1 MLLQELFTPSR
12 IKVNLESE
20 DKEEVFE
27 ELVDLLVRSFHL
39 EGKRDAILGAI
50 REREQ
55 KMSTGIKTGIA
66 IPHGKTDAI
75 EGILGVMGVSRT
87 GIDYGALDGE
97 PVHLIFLL
105 VSSLDESG
113 QHLKVLKK
121 VASLIEYTDFYK
133 KVLEMDTAEKAYA
146 VLKQFEDILDYQ
158 ET

>member
-1 MLLQELFTPSR
+1 MLLQELFIPSR

-39 EGKRDAILGAI
+39 EGKRDAILDAI
-50 REREQ
+50 HQREQ

-66 IPHGKTDAI
+66 VPHGKTDAI
-75 EGILGVMGVSRT
+75 EGLYGVMGVSKK

-97 PVHLIFLL
+97 PVYLIFLL
-105 VSSLDESG
+105 VSSMDESG

-121 VASLIEYTDFYK
+121 VASLMEYTDFYK
-133 KVLEMDTAEKAYA
+133 KVLETDTVEKAHS

>member
-1 MLLQELFTPSR
+1 MLLQEMFTPSR
-12 IKVNLESE
+12 IKIPLESE

-27 ELVDLLVRSFHL
+27 ELVDLLVRSYRL
-39 EGKRDAILGAI
+39 DGKRDAILEAI

-66 IPHGKTDAI
+66 VPHGKTDAI
-75 EGILGVMGVSRT
+75 EGTCGVMGISRM

-97 PVHLIFLL
+97 PVYLIFLL
-105 VSSLDESG
+105 VSSTNETG
-113 QHLKVLKK
+113 QHLKILKK
-121 VASLIEYTDFYK
+121 VATLLEYTDFYT
-133 KVLEMDTAEKAYA
+133 KVLEADSPEKAHA

>member
-1 MLLQELFTPSR
+1 MLLQELFTPGR

-39 EGKRDAILGAI
+39 EGKRDAILEAI

-55 KMSTGIKTGIA
+55 KMSTGIKRGIA
-66 IPHGKTDAI
+66 VPHGKTDAI
-75 EGILGVMGVSRT
+75 EGIYGVMGVSKK

-97 PVHLIFLL
+97 PVFLIFLL
-105 VSSLDESG
+105 VSSMDESG

-121 VASLIEYTDFYK
+121 VASLMEYTDFYN
-133 KVLEMDTAEKAYA
+133 KVLETDTAEKAFA

>member
-39 EGKRDAILGAI
+39 EGKRDAILEAI

-66 IPHGKTDAI
+66 VPHGKTGSI
-75 EGILGVMGVSRT
+75 EGTFGVMGVSKK

-97 PVHLIFLL
+97 PVYLIFLL
-105 VSSLDESG
+105 VSSADESG

-133 KVLEMDTAEKAYA
+133 KVLETETAEKAHA

>member
-27 ELVDLLVRSFHL
+27 ELVDLLVRSYHL
-39 EGKRDAILGAI
+39 EGKRDQILEAI

-66 IPHGKTDAI
+66 VPHGKTNAI
-75 EGILGVMGVSRT
+75 EGNVGVLGVSHK

-97 PVHLIFLL
+97 PVYLVFLL
-105 VSSLDESG
+105 VSSMNESE

-121 VASLIEYTDFYK
+121 VASLIEYTDFYT
-133 KVLEMDTAEKAYA
+133 KVMEADTAEKAHA